1 MPNKW
6 SAKRERQYEHIKEG
20 AIEQGKSEERAKEI
34 AARTVNKQ
42 RREDGG
48 VEPAVPAAAAGED
61 DGLAR
66 LERNGRRKRNGAH
79 GVRPLP
85 AVERSC
91 AANFKA
97 AWRGY
102 TRGRSARRSSPAR

>member
-42 RREDGG
+42 RREDGETENKQTQG
-48 VEPAVPAAAAGED
+48 TGKPST
-61 DGLAR
+61 R
-66 LERNGRRKRNGAH
+66 LEDRTLDELKNRAKQLGIDATRATKEE
-79 GVRPLP
+79 LI
-85 AVERSC
+85 
-91 AANFKA
+91 KA
-97 AWRGY
+97 IRAKQN
-102 TRGRSARRSSPAR
+102 